1 MIYICIPA
9 LDEAQTV
16 GVLLWK
22 IRRVMA
28 EFPREYH
35 VLVLDDGSTDGT
47 AEVVEPYAR
56 VLPVTLLRNERTQG
70 YAAALER
77 LLREAVAR
85 STHPKRDVAVVL
97 QADFTEAPEDIPGL
111 VKRMEGGADVVGA
124 SAVEAG
130 PQHSRALRWSRR
142 GLPWLLG
149 RAALPREISDPFS
162 GFRAYRVAVLKRALG
177 ERDGKPLLT
186 GQGWAANAELLLAVA
201 PHARRAEAAEV
212 SVRYDRRDRESRFRP
227 WGALSEVW
235 RLSRRAPRA
244 PRAPRA
250 RAAPPPE
257 QAS

>member
-9 LDEAQTV
+9 LDEAQTI

-22 IRRVMA
+22 LRKVMA
-28 EFPREYH
+28 EFPREYE
-35 VLVLDDGSTDGT
+35 VLVLDDGSGDGT

-77 LLREAVAR
+77 LVREAVAR
-85 STHPKRDVAVVL
+85 STHPKRDVMVVL
-97 QADFTEAPEDIPGL
+97 QGDFTEAPEDIPAL

-124 SAVEAG
+124 APTEAG
-130 PQHSRALRWSRR
+130 PEHARALRWARR

-149 RAALPREISDPFS
+149 RAAYPREIRDPFS

-186 GQGWAANAELLLAVA
+186 RQGWAANAELLLAVA
-201 PHARRAEAAEV
+201 PHARRAEGAEV

-227 WGALSEVW
+227 WSALGEVW
-235 RLSRRAPRA
+235 RLSRL
-244 PRAPRA
+244 APRA
-250 RAAPPPE
+250 RPAPAAE